1 MDGAA
6 LWAYPLLLVPTI
18 GPCPMPDI
26 QKISVAVTGDQL
38 SAMRDAVA
46 TGDYATTSEIVREAV
61 RDWQV
66 KRAHRQD
73 ELARLRQAWNEGKE
87 SGGRALFDVEEVLA
101 RAQARR
107 DLSD

>member
-1 MDGAA
+1 
-6 LWAYPLLLVPTI
+6 
-18 GPCPMPDI
+18 MPDI

-61 RDWQV
+61 RDWQL

-73 ELARLRQAWNEGKE
+73 DRLRQAWNEGKE
-87 SGGRALFDVEEVLA
+87 SGGRALFDVEEILA
-101 RAQARR
+101 GAQARR
-107 DLSD
+107 VGAE

>member
-1 MDGAA
+1 
-6 LWAYPLLLVPTI
+6 
-18 GPCPMPDI
+18 
-26 QKISVAVTGDQL
+26 KISVAVTGDQL

-61 RDWQV
+61 RDWQL
-66 KRAHRQD
+66 KRAQRQD

-87 SGGRALFDVEEVLA
+87 SAGRALFDVEEVLV

-107 DLSD
+107 VPWFFTC